1 MESEDKID
9 DLIALRI
16 ENQRLIALLE
26 LHRIDWRA
34 PAVSEP
40 DMPLVICDTVQS
52 TLNASERVA
61 LFRRLFQGRIDVY
74 PIRWE
79 SQKTGKSGYSPVC
92 ANEWVSRVCEKPR
105 ISCADCSN
113 RVLVPLSDDVIFKH
127 LTGKLTAGVYPLLS
141 DDTCHFLAAD
151 FDEAEWAEDAKAFV
165 LSCHEFGVPVA
176 LEISRSGNGA
186 HAWVFFSRNVA
197 ARDARRL
204 GAAIISHTCTRT
216 RQLKLES
223 YDRLFPNQDIMPK
236 GGFGNLIA
244 LPLQKKPRDNGRSIF
259 VDSDLQP
266 YSDQWAFLLSIQPM
280 LPEDIEPTIL
290 KATGG
295 LHPLDVIFVDEDDK
309 PQKPWEASAPV
320 SKKLAGKM
328 PESVTITL
336 ANLIFFEK
344 AQLPQAL
351 ANRLIR
357 MAAFQNPAFY
367 KAQAMR
373 MSVWDIP
380 RVIGS
385 AVNYSHYIG
394 LPRGCLDAAQELL
407 SANQIQVDVQDK
419 RCEGSPINVAFTGTL
434 RVDQEAAVA
443 GMLQHDAGIFCAP
456 TAFGK
461 TVTAAALI
469 AQRGVN
475 TLVLVHRTELLK
487 QWQARLQTFLGV
499 GKGVVGTIGGGK
511 AKPTGIVDI
520 AVMQSLSRQGEVNA
534 LVESYG
540 HVIVDECHHVGAVS
554 VDAILK
560 KVKAKYVLGLTATP
574 IRRDGLQP
582 IIFMQCGPIRY
593 RAAKPTSAPHDL
605 EVVSRLIDT
614 RIDVPT
620 DAGIQEVFRNLAV
633 NQERTEMIATEILS
647 AFADGRKVLVL
658 TERTEHLNA
667 IFSAIEGK
675 VSTCFVLHGR
685 LSKKQ
690 RSILIAEL
698 EALPADA
705 PRVLISTGKLVGE
718 GFDHPP
724 LDTLVLA
731 MPVSWQ
737 GTLQQYA
744 GRLHREHATKT
755 DVRIID
761 FVDTGHPALLR
772 MWEKRQRGY
781 RAMGYRLGG
790 SRSHV
795 WSVRSNNDG
804 T

>member
-1 MESEDKID
+1 MDSKETVAE
-9 DLIALRI
+9 LNALRI
-16 ENQRLIALLE
+16 ENQRLITLLE
-26 LHRIDWRA
+26 SHGIDWH
-34 PAVSEP
+34 VLVVKEP
-40 DMPLVICDTVQS
+40 EPEVPIGICDSVQS
-52 TLNASERVA
+52 TLNAGERVA
-61 LFRRLFQGRIDVY
+61 LFRRLFRGRNDVY

-79 SQKTGKSGYSPVC
+79 SQKSGKSGYSPVC
-92 ANEWVSRVCEKPR
+92 ANEWISKVCEKPR
-105 ISCADCSN
+105 VSCADCSN

-141 DDTCHFLAAD
+141 DDTCHFIAAD

-165 LSCHEFGVPVA
+165 QSCHELGVPAA

-186 HAWVFFSRNVA
+186 HAWVFFSRTVL
-197 ARDARRL
+197 AREARRL
-204 GAAIISHTCTRT
+204 GAAIISHTCSRT
-216 RQLKLES
+216 RQLTLKS
-223 YDRLFPNQDIMPK
+223 YDRLFPNQDVMPK

-244 LPLQKKPRDNGRSIF
+244 LPLQKLPRENGRSVF
-259 VDSDLQP
+259 VDSELRPYADQWSFLSSLQP
-266 YSDQWAFLLSIQPM
+266 MS
-280 LPEDIEPTIL
+280 PEDIEPAIL

-295 LHPLDVIFVDEDDK
+295 LHPLDVTFVDEEDK
-309 PQKPWEASAPV
+309 QQKPWEVSTPV
-320 SKKLAGKM
+320 SKKLAGQM
-328 PESVTITL
+328 PERVTVTL

-344 AQLPQAL
+344 AQLPQSL

-357 MAAFQNPAFY
+357 LAAFQNPEFY

-385 AVNYSHYIG
+385 AVNYLQYIG
-394 LPRGCLDAAQELL
+394 LPRGCLDAALELL
-407 SANQIQVDVQDK
+407 RVNQIQFDVQDK
-419 RCEGSPINVAFTGTL
+419 RCVGNSINVSFAGTL

-443 GMLQHDAGIFCAP
+443 GMLQHDAGVFCAP

-511 AKPTGIVDI
+511 AKPTGIIDI
-520 AVMQSLSRQGEVNA
+520 AVMQSLSRQGEVNS
-534 LVESYG
+534 LVESYA

-582 IIFMQCGPIRY
+582 ILFMQCGPIRY
-593 RAAKPTSAPHDL
+593 RAVKPANAPHDL
-605 EVVSRLIDT
+605 EVQPRLIDT
-614 RIDVPT
+614 RIDVPM

-633 NQERTEMIATEILS
+633 NQERTAAIATEIIN

-658 TERTEHLNA
+658 TERTEHLDA
-667 IFSAIEGK
+667 IFSAIEGH
-675 VSTCFVLHGR
+675 VSTCYVLHGR

-690 RSILIAEL
+690 RSNLIAEL
-698 EALPADA
+698 EILPADT
-705 PRVLISTGKLVGE
+705 PRVLLATGKLVGE

-744 GRLHREHATKT
+744 GRLHRDHATKS

-781 RAMGYRLGG
+781 RAMGYRL
-790 SRSHV
+790 
-795 WSVRSNNDG
+795 